1 MPPTASVKSTLTSAL
16 ETAGYYPVQ
25 TSYSAGTPAIT
36 QSANVGDQATTVTVT
51 EAVTYT
57 MFGVH
62 ESDLSTLVTA
72 SVDQQINT
80 KKQSIQDL
88 GLGKATFTGVTQS
101 PTQATLTMQTS
112 STVGPLLNIAQIK
125 SQIAGLKKGDLETL
139 IEQNPGV
146 TSVSV
151 KYSPF
156 WVSSTPKNT
165 SKITIKVKK
174 AS

>member
-1 MPPTASVKSTLTSAL
+1 
-16 ETAGYYPVQ
+16 
-25 TSYSAGTPAIT
+25 
-36 QSANVGDQATTVTVT
+36 
-51 EAVTYT
+51 
-57 MFGVH
+57 
-62 ESDLSTLVTA
+62 
-72 SVDQQINT
+72 
-80 KKQSIQDL
+80 
-88 GLGKATFTGVTQS
+88 
-101 PTQATLTMQTS
+101 MQTS